1 MEGTGRSRSLMTL
14 KHCIGM
20 VEGKNRYLIRPKRYE
35 RKEPS
40 RDSRKIYI
48 YCEGNRREYDY
59 FRFFRGLSSNVNII
73 PIPSKDGKTDPKKLM
88 EAACA
93 DFFGTDERKAVFA
106 LDNKQKDMV
115 WFVID
120 TDEWGGKIGELR
132 EYCLSSN
139 NRAGAD
145 VWHVAQSNPCFEIWL
160 YYHFFD
166 KKPLAVSVAQFPS
179 LKNFVDSMI
188 SGGFDSRKHP
198 ALIGTAIYNAS
209 ANYNDQNGMPDLFST
224 EVYKLG
230 KEILPFVKDVL

>member
-1 MEGTGRSRSLMTL
+1 MA
-14 KHCIGM
+14 
-20 VEGKNRYLIRPKRYE
+20 EGKNRYLIRPKRYE

-73 PIPSKDGKTDPKKLM
+73 PIPSKDGKTDPKKLK
-88 EAACA
+88 EAACM
-93 DFFGTDERKAVFA
+93 DFFGTDESNPVFT
-106 LDNKQKDMV
+106 LDEKQNDMV

-120 TDEWGGKIGELR
+120 TDEWGSKIGELR
-132 EYCLSSN
+132 EFCLSRN
-139 NRAGAD
+139 NGTDID

-166 KKPLAVSVAQFPS
+166 KKPSAGSVALFSS
-179 LKNFVDSMI
+179 LKNFVDTMI

-198 ALIGTAIYNAS
+198 DLIGIAIDNAFT
-209 ANYNDQNGMPDLFST
+209 NYNEQNGMPDLFST